1 MVSKEQISKCVE
13 IAKRYGIRKLVLFGS
28 AYENPEQAKDIDLL
42 ASGVNSSSFFA
53 MGTDMEKE
61 TGVRVDLIP
70 MEPET
75 RFVRYNLSYGKVLYA
90 A

>member
-1 MVSKEQISKCVE
+1 MVSKEQINKCVE
-13 IAKRYGIRKLVLFGS
+13 IAKKYGIRKLVLFGS
-28 AYENPEQAKDIDLL
+28 AYENPEHARDIDLL
-42 ASGVNSSSFFA
+42 AGGVNSGSFFA
-53 MGTDMEKE
+53 MGADMEQE
-61 TGVRVDLIP
+61 AGVPVDLVP